1 LGYISDTSRY
11 MYLGRFLGVTL
22 DTYQDTSGYVY
33 LGLFI
38 TIHLMIHQD
47 TPRYKITI
55 HVSWMRHDEVRI
67 WDARYIR
74 DTCEIHVS
82 ARVIK
87 IHAGSIQDTWWDTC
101 ISNASRERCI
111 WYELRHAGYMRDTC
125 GTRISGVWGYPSAAA
140 SRARDTYLEVYLDV
154 SHMYLEC
161 ILCVTYLRV
170 KIHCILNVS

>member
-1 LGYISDTSRY
+1 
-11 MYLGRFLGVTL
+11 M
-22 DTYQDTSGYVY
+22 Q
-33 LGLFI
+33 
-38 TIHLMIHQD
+38 
-47 TPRYKITI
+47 
-55 HVSWMRHDEVRI
+55 
-67 WDARYIR
+67 

-82 ARVIK
+82 SEVIK
-87 IHAGSIQDTWWDTC
+87 IHA
-101 ISNASRERCI
+101 E
-111 WYELRHAGYMRDTC
+111 YMRNTCGIHARYMQDTC